1 MPVQL
6 WRFRQYIT
14 LGLCVVISIALMVT
28 AESERVESA
37 RRVRSVVFYPLEKT
51 LQLRDRYR
59 GLAEDNRALRLRV
72 TRLVQENSRL
82 QDAKAENERL
92 RGMLGFKERGYAD
105 MVPAE
110 VIGWDESAIGLNL
123 EIDQGAGSGVQEGHP
138 VVSVD
143 GLVGKIVQV
152 SARTSWVMTLRSPE
166 CAVSAM
172 DQRSRVRGI
181 VRWRYPGGLALQL
194 VPIGSDVTEGDMILS
209 SGLGGVYPKGLRIGI
224 VKAVEERIGDLF
236 RTVML
241 EPVADFDRLEEVA
254 VLTGQMAVDSG
265 STAGLED
272 AMPGGHSPGVPEE
285 SASRDPESAPSPR
298 EE

>member
-6 WRFRQYIT
+6 WRFRQYIM
-14 LGLCVVISIALMVT
+14 LGLCVVVSIALMVM
-28 AESERVESA
+28 AESEQVESA

-59 GLAEDNRALRLRV
+59 GLAEDNRALRLMV
-72 TRLVQENSRL
+72 TRLTQENSRL
-82 QDAKAENERL
+82 QDAEAENERL
-92 RGMLGFKERGYAD
+92 RRMLGFKERGYAD

-123 EIDQGAGSGVQEGHP
+123 EIDQGAESGVQEGHP

-143 GLVGKIVQV
+143 GLVGKIVQA
-152 SARTSWVMTLRSPE
+152 SARASWVMTLRSPE
-166 CAVSAM
+166 CAVSAL

-194 VPIGSDVTEGDMILS
+194 VPIGSDVMEGDMVLS

-224 VKAVEERIGDLF
+224 VKRVEERIGDLF
-236 RTVML
+236 RTVTL

-254 VLTGQMAVDSG
+254 VLTGQMAVDPG
-265 STAGLED
+265 STAGAGD
-272 AMPGGHSPGVPEE
+272 AAPDGGSPGAPGDPAPRDSE
-285 SASRDPESAPSPR
+285 SPSSPR
-298 EE
+298 GE